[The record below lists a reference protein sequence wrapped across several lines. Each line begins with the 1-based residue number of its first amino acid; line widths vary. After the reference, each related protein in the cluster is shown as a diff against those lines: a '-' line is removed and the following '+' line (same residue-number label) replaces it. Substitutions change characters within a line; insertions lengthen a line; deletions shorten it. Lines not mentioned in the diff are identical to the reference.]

1 MKVTG
6 PSAQFPRRRLSK
18 ALHSEGN
25 GWWPGPHVL
34 VVSWAASRT
43 IVQASAAGA
52 PFPFVEAVGKR
63 DLERRGPGARLSS
76 SPQAEVSHIAF
87 QLGRC
92 TKPSCLPSNAR
103 LQLAWPQR
111 WVHQSR
117 EGLGE
122 GREVGGPSNLAGLL
136 DDGGPFCEDPSG
148 PQTTSSHHA
157 EIHLSLYGA

>member
-1 MKVTG
+1 MKVPG

-18 ALHSEGN
+18 ALPSEGS
-25 GWWPGPHVL
+25 GWPPGPRVL
-34 VVSWAASRT
+34 VVSRAVSRT

-63 DLERRGPGARLSS
+63 DLEPRGPGARLSS

-92 TKPSCLPSNAR
+92 TKPPCLPSNAC
-103 LQLAWPQR
+103 LQPAWPWH

-117 EGLGE
+117 EGLE
-122 GREVGGPSNLAGLL
+122 EVGR
-136 DDGGPFCEDPSG
+136 
-148 PQTTSSHHA
+148 
-157 EIHLSLYGA
+157 